1 MQRTTM
7 DDLGGQDA
15 KRFAPATERN
25 RDAIAETLA
34 AELPDSGLILEVA
47 SGTGEHALH
56 FARRFPDLTWQP
68 SDPDSGALLSIAAWR
83 EEHEGSNLLPP
94 MKLDASGTDWQIE
107 SADGIVCIN
116 MVHISPWEA
125 TEGLFA
131 GAERLLG
138 EGAPLVLY
146 GPYIE
151 SAVETASS
159 NLQFDESLKSRDA
172 RWGLRKVEDMDVLA
186 KSRGFVR
193 SARHSMPANN
203 IVLVYRKTG

>member
-25 RDAIAETLA
+25 RDAIAEVLA
-34 AELPDSGLILEVA
+34 AELPASGRVLEVA

-68 SDPDSGALLSIAAWR
+68 SDPDEAALLSIAAWR

-94 MKLDASGTDWQIE
+94 VELDASADIWPVE
-107 SADGIVCIN
+107 SADAIVCIN
-116 MVHISPWEA
+116 MVHISPWEGS
-125 TEGLFA
+125 EGLFA
-131 GAERLLG
+131 GAERLLE

-151 SAVETASS
+151 STVETALS

-172 RWGLRKVEDMDVLA
+172 RWGLRKVEDMDGLA
-186 KSRGFVR
+186 MSHRFVR

-203 IVLVYRKTG
+203 IVLVYRKTD

>member
-15 KRFAPATERN
+15 KRFAPAAERN
-25 RDAIAETLA
+25 RDAIADVLA
-34 AELPDSGLILEVA
+34 AELPDTGLILEVA

-56 FARRFPDLTWQP
+56 FAKRFSELTWQP
-68 SDPDSGALLSIAAWR
+68 SDPDAGALLSIAAWR
-83 EEHEGSNLLPP
+83 EEHAGSNLLPP
-94 MKLDASGTDWQIE
+94 VNLDASDADWPIQ
-107 SADGIVCIN
+107 SADAIICIN

-125 TEGLFA
+125 SEGLFA
-131 GAERLLG
+131 GAGRLLK

-151 SAVETASS
+151 SAVDTAPS

-172 RWGLRKVEDMDVLA
+172 RWGLRKVEDMDALA
-186 KSRGFVR
+186 KSHGFAR
-193 SARHSMPANN
+193 SARHAMPANN
-203 IVLVYRKTG
+203 IVLVYRKAR